1 VDPTFD
7 AGGIHGL
14 EIAADAVDDEWHRS
28 SLQCRIPRQA
38 IGPKIEAGG
47 AADLAQANASRRTE
61 PRECAAQQ
69 GRPPNLVR
77 LRSLA
82 KAGREDVLMGLE
94 RLDHG
99 PREGTS
105 IGGRRRTT
113 TQGREVQR
121 NPRCATFESK
131 SMDGR
136 HDAQA
141 DQIPEPHGLI
151 EVRPQPCPCRQFS
164 QRGFENQGGDGR
176 TCALDIVTLPLDRL
190 RRSHLGLV
198 LRARERVAVT
208 DVQEHPDTVTSGTT
222 RLTSADMRTSDDI
235 RVNDLADRALAHFLD
250 SDPLEATLIGM
261 RDRDARLT
269 DISVEGLADG
279 ARERAAIRAAALS
292 IDPELL
298 SPQDAITREVILAT
312 VDYADDAEAA
322 EALSYT
328 VAAFPVA
335 PSSIVL
341 TYVRMV
347 VVTSPQQAADYLHRL
362 GAIPHYLEQA
372 EERLRLGFEAGLT
385 PVGHLVEMAVDQIDL
400 FLSSDPCPLAVDA
413 PGEWVGAEVWAA
425 DRDRVID
432 DVVKPAFLRHRDV
445 LESRVLPTG
454 RSLDAVG
461 LVHLPGGRERYRALA
476 RVHTT
481 TDRTPEELHQIGLDI
496 VADIHAEFIE
506 LGTDLFGLSQVHEIF
521 THLNTEPSLRWSSSQ
536 EILDAAEAAVR
547 RAESAAPDWFGTIP
561 RAICTLDAIP
571 ELEEAGAPAA
581 YYMQPALDGSR
592 PGTYYSNVSEPT
604 QRTRFDLES
613 VAYHEAVPG
622 HHFQISRALE
632 AEELPMLRRVSFFF
646 TAYIEGWGLYSERLA
661 DEMGLYTSP
670 LQRMGMLSADVWR
683 ATRLVVDTGMHA
695 FGWSR
700 ERAVQYLLDNTPAAR
715 IEVEAEI
722 DRYIAMP
729 GQALAYMTG
738 RLEIQALRKR
748 AEETLGGRFDIKAFH
763 DVVLGSGA
771 LPLALLGELVEDWI
785 RSVD

>member
-1 VDPTFD
+1 
-7 AGGIHGL
+7 
-14 EIAADAVDDEWHRS
+14 
-28 SLQCRIPRQA
+28 
-38 IGPKIEAGG
+38 
-47 AADLAQANASRRTE
+47 
-61 PRECAAQQ
+61 
-69 GRPPNLVR
+69 
-77 LRSLA
+77 
-82 KAGREDVLMGLE
+82 
-94 RLDHG
+94 
-99 PREGTS
+99 
-105 IGGRRRTT
+105 
-113 TQGREVQR
+113 
-121 NPRCATFESK
+121 
-131 SMDGR
+131 
-136 HDAQA
+136 
-141 DQIPEPHGLI
+141 
-151 EVRPQPCPCRQFS
+151 
-164 QRGFENQGGDGR
+164 
-176 TCALDIVTLPLDRL
+176 
-190 RRSHLGLV
+190 
-198 LRARERVAVT
+198 
-208 DVQEHPDTVTSGTT
+208 
-222 RLTSADMRTSDDI
+222 MRTPGGVPVD
-235 RVNDLADRALAHFLD
+235 DLADRALASFLD

-261 RDRDARLT
+261 RDRDARLA
-269 DISVEGLADG
+269 DISVEGLADQ
-279 ARERAAIRAAALS
+279 ARERAAIRTAALS

-298 SPQDAITREVILAT
+298 SPQDAMTREVILAT

-328 VAAFPVA
+328 VAAFPVS

-385 PVGHLVEMAVDQIDL
+385 PVAHLVAMAVDQIDL
-400 FLSSDPCPLAVDA
+400 FLSSDPSPLAADA
-413 PGEWVGAEVWAA
+413 PGEWAGADSWAA
-425 DRDRVID
+425 DRDRVIE
-432 DVVKPAFLRHRDV
+432 DVVKPAFRRHRDV
-445 LESRVLPTG
+445 LKSRVLPTG

-481 TDRTPEELHQIGLDI
+481 TDRTPEELHQIGLGI

-506 LGTDLFGLSQVHEIF
+506 LGTELFGFSQVDEIF

-547 RAESAAPDWFGTIP
+547 RAEIAAPDWFGTIP

-571 ELEEAGAPAA
+571 ELEAAGAPAA

-592 PGTYYSNVSEPT
+592 PGTYYSNVSEPA

-632 AEELPMLRRVSFFF
+632 AEDLPMLRRVSFFF

-715 IEVEAEI
+715 IEIEAEI

-738 RLEIQALRKR
+738 RLEIQALRRR
-748 AEETLGGRFDIKAFH
+748 AEESLGDRFDIKAFH

-771 LPLALLGELVEDWI
+771 LPLALLGGLVEAWI